1 MVNNLTYLPIIY
13 CTGMSQDFRLPIF
26 FTYSASTKGA
36 HNSFKEYGHNTRLN
50 TAYEETQLINFNA

>member
-1 MVNNLTYLPIIY
+1 MKNNLIYVPIIY

-36 HNSFKEYGHNTRLN
+36 HKSFKVYGNITKLN
-50 TAYEETQLINFNA
+50 TAYEKTQLINCNL